1 MNLNLINKNANKKSR
16 LTLHKSLEI
25 MHICNHDFVIFMGAL
40 LDHCGTF
47 YMKVTIS
54 IFQKMPFLYYFSCH
68 YTHIH
73 V

>member
-1 MNLNLINKNANKKSR
+1 
-16 LTLHKSLEI
+16 
-25 MHICNHDFVIFMGAL
+25 MHIYNHDFVIFMGGL

-68 YTHIH
+68 YIHIH